1 MGWSALL
8 KHGPCVGL
16 IFMEA
21 AFHGLA
27 AGLSST
33 VGLAVAISGVLA
45 LVHGASLA
53 NRLSE
58 SWFASAFDG
67 KSCRNDMAAAT

>member
-1 MGWSALL
+1 
-8 KHGPCVGL
+8 VGL
-16 IFMEA
+16 ILADA

-27 AGLSST
+27 AGLSSAAG
-33 VGLAVAISGVLA
+33 VAVVIGGALT

-58 SWFASAFDG
+58 WWFASAFDG
-67 KSCRNDMAAAT
+67 ELCRNDPAVAT